1 MQGVERILDQQFGRN
16 LGPRKRENIPHL
28 HLKFKIRHEI
38 KANFQIVEEENEKFT
53 IDDDGV
59 TRTSTTR
66 KGEEAGHR
74 TEAATQQSHQ
84 RKCKDDGRKTI
95 LIVAHHFPIEFRI
108 VTLF

>member
-1 MQGVERILDQQFGRN
+1 MPGVERILDQQLGRS
-16 LGPRKRENIPHL
+16 LGPRGKENIPHL

-59 TRTSTTR
+59 TCTR
-66 KGEEAGHR
+66 HTGKGEIAGHW
-74 TEAATQQSHQ
+74 TEATQQSHQ